1 MNCTRTWSVRDPY
14 DYWIS
19 TKANKRLVVMQHK
32 SLEECGIKDLVRS
45 KKAVQL
51 VVNDLN
57 EGYRHLLFFT
67 LCSST
72 VVENIC

>member
-1 MNCTRTWSVRDPY
+1 
-14 DYWIS
+14 
-19 TKANKRLVVMQHK
+19 MQHK
-32 SLEECGIKDLVRS
+32 SLEECEIKDLVRS

-57 EGYRHLLFFT
+57 EGYRRLLFFT
-67 LCSST
+67 LCCST